1 MTNLTTAQSNT
12 TIHQLDEEEEVMFWV
27 HLFEKILYFLYS
39 LVFTFGFTGNLTV
52 IYVIVNSIYA
62 CRYSLTSTTTNNLNN
77 TPASC
82 KNNNFNNSISEYNSS
97 KYIPADADQKENN
110 TQTSY
115 LKTNRILREKLAITN
130 FYLLNLAIS
139 DFFYVVFI
147 PILIITMYYEKWIFG
162 SFMCKLYL
170 TMAYLCQFSSVF
182 ILVILSID
190 RYMSV
195 LYPGK
200 VASLRNSLRAKLIII
215 FTWIL
220 AILFSLPIVILTK
233 LHNVGSDTW
242 QCAIEWPEQWHQ
254 HKNFHFRNNTIEL
267 LCSNNINHDIIHT
280 ESHFHNIFDE
290 YLPPLYAFTIYSFLV
305 NYLIPVSLISVLYTL
320 ILKRLFRLRRQQCF
334 AYASK
339 TKKRTHK
346 RITKMVLAI
355 IICYL
360 ASWSPYWFV
369 QIFHY
374 IYQHLLHKSN
384 SILLAIISHSA
395 QVIAYFSS
403 AINPFIYSYMNESF
417 RNDLKASVRKLTCCC
432 CFDASKRNDSIN
444 EKNKMRDRAAYNKK
458 INNKGDNK
466 KMIYNDYSI
475 RSPTCK
481 KDDKLFVSSSSSS
494 SKNNPSNL
502 NLMPSSAIPLAS
514 SSTSFDTTKIS
525 TTNNN
530 SGNFNEQVMF
540 IDEKQVTQ
548 C

>member
-1 MTNLTTAQSNT
+1 MANLNSTYSNNT
-12 TIHQLDEEEEVMFWV
+12 VHQINEEDEIMIWV
-27 HLFEKILYFLYS
+27 HCFEKILYFLYA
-39 LVFTFGFTGNLTV
+39 LVFAFGFTGNLTV
-52 IYVIVNSIYA
+52 ICVIVNSIYA
-62 CRYSLTSTTTNNLNN
+62 CQYGPASTTINNQNN
-77 TPASC
+77 TP
-82 KNNNFNNSISEYNSS
+82 NNDIDNSLTEIPNSS
-97 KYIPADADQKENN
+97 KYTPAVAVQNDYN
-110 TQTSY
+110 TETGY
-115 LKTNRILREKLAITN
+115 LKTSRILREKLAITN

-147 PILIITMYYEKWIFG
+147 PILITTMYYEKWIFG

-200 VASLRNSLRAKLIII
+200 VISLRNSFRAKLIIM

-254 HKNFHFRNNTIEL
+254 HKNFHFRNNTKEL
-267 LCSNNINHDIIHT
+267 LCSSSINHDIIHT
-280 ESHFHNIFDE
+280 QSHFHNIFDE
-290 YLPPLYAFTIYSFLV
+290 YLPPLYAFTIYSFLI
-305 NYLIPVSLISVLYTL
+305 NYLIPVGLICVLYTL

-355 IICYL
+355 IICYM

-374 IYQHLLHKSN
+374 IYQHLMHKSN

-417 RNDLKASVRKLTCCC
+417 RNDLKASIRKLTFCLCCGT
-432 CFDASKRNDSIN
+432 STNNDS
-444 EKNKMRDRAAYNKK
+444 MKK
-458 INNKGDNK
+458 RK
-466 KMIYNDYSI
+466 KMIEKGVYDKKNIKSDSNIIIY
-475 RSPTCK
+475 REYCK
-481 KDDKLFVSSSSSS
+481 KLSNCQNNNKLFVGY
-494 SKNNPSNL
+494 SKNNNRPDSNL
-502 NLMPSSAIPLAS
+502 IPSSVALLVS
-514 SSTSFDTTKIS
+514 SSTSFDTTKLS
-525 TTNNN
+525 STNNN
-530 SGNFNEQVMF
+530 SGNEQVKF
-540 IDEKQVTQ
+540 IDEKQVTE